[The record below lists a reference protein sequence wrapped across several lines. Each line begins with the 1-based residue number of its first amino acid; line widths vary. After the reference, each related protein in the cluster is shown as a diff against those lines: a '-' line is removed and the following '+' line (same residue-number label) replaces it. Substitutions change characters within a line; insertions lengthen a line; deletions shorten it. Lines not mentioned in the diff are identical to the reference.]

1 MIRPA
6 GPGDASAVARLW
18 TEAYVTSEPG
28 GRSEPYTEADYSKSA
43 AGGRVFVAED
53 AGGVVGVV
61 VLYAPVAE
69 GRFVGRKGEGELSR
83 LAVTA
88 ASRGAGV
95 GAALV
100 ARCEEHARAEGWEAI
115 ALWSRPWQAEAHR
128 LYEARG
134 YSRAP
139 DRDDVDSGGGRRLV
153 FRRQLG

>member
-1 MIRPA
+1 M
-6 GPGDASAVARLW
+6 
-18 TEAYVTSEPG
+18 
-28 GRSEPYTEADYSKSA
+28 
-43 AGGRVFVAED
+43 
-53 AGGVVGVV
+53 VGVV
-61 VLYAPVAE
+61 VLYASVAE

-134 YSRAP
+134 YRRAP